1 MVDFAQTMKDWHR
14 LCQAM
19 TVKNPKDAC
28 NGCPLEAYG
37 CSPVYEALDIY
48 RDVDFE
54 VVGET
59 IMSWAAEHPE
69 PVYPTWGEWLMSI
82 GVISGLF
89 PKGAID
95 ALGNLKQPIPADIA
109 EKLGLRPKEM

>member
-1 MVDFAQTMKDWHR
+1 MAEFQEVARAYIRMCDSFGSTCTGCPINIRDNDIYVCRNKV
-14 LCQAM
+14 L
-19 TVKNPKDAC
+19 KNP
-28 NGCPLEAYG
+28 EE
-37 CSPVYEALDIY
+37 YEADI
-48 RDVDFE
+48 
-54 VVGET
+54 
-59 IMSWAAEHPE
+59 MLWAAEHPV
-69 PVYPTWGEWLMSI
+69 VYPTWSEWLMSI